1 MMNANNGFIEHR
13 SRTGKEEI
21 GIGDIVHAI
30 AKKWWLVLVFGLL
43 MGAAAYFITRITY
56 VPLYTANASMA
67 LNTERSYDVS
77 MVDTYS
83 PILISDNV
91 LEKVVAETKRT
102 VDLEILRDYI
112 VITSPKNSGI
122 INIAV
127 SDLNPQIAMDTA
139 NAIVKIAPGVIAE
152 TMNRGT
158 FNTLD
163 FAKMPVVPDPPE
175 YLKNTAIGAILGIMM
190 GVLIVI
196 GLRILFPKIR
206 GAKEINE
213 NLRLSVLGEI
223 PRNRDLEDRMKT
235 QLITDPEVGV
245 PYVEAFKRLGIH
257 VKNMKVKTNFKTF
270 LLTSAM
276 EDDGKTTV
284 SVNLSLV
291 LASAGATVLFM
302 EGDTPKSKVFKRL
315 AIKQT
320 FTDLKKDGIVQKDLI
335 AKIPGMDLYV
345 MPLKPE
351 ENRSGITINENDI
364 SEMMPLLENEFD
376 YVVIDSPPAFILSDA
391 AMWSKYVDGVM
402 LVVRQEE
409 SGLDMLIKTTN
420 ILEGVGA
427 NIVGCILS
435 DTKNYQSSK
444 KSNIFKRFSSR
455 KIKDNPRE
463 VIKKEA

>member
-1 MMNANNGFIEHR
+1 
-13 SRTGKEEI
+13 
-21 GIGDIVHAI
+21 
-30 AKKWWLVLVFGLL
+30 
-43 MGAAAYFITRITY
+43 
-56 VPLYTANASMA
+56 
-67 LNTERSYDVS
+67 
-77 MVDTYS
+77 
-83 PILISDNV
+83 
-91 LEKVVAETKRT
+91 
-102 VDLEILRDYI
+102 
-112 VITSPKNSGI
+112 VI
-122 INIAV
+122 
-127 SDLNPQIAMDTA
+127 
-139 NAIVKIAPGVIAE
+139 
-152 TMNRGT
+152 
-158 FNTLD
+158 
-163 FAKMPVVPDPPE
+163 PDPPE
-175 YLKNTAIGAILGIMM
+175 YLRNIAVGTLLGMVM
-190 GVLIVI
+190 GVLIII

-223 PRNRDLEDRMKT
+223 PRNRDLENRIKT

-257 VKNMKVKTNFKTF
+257 VKNMKMKKNYKTF

-284 SVNLSLV
+284 SVNLSLI

-302 EGDTPKSKVFKRL
+302 EGDIPKAKVFKRL
-315 AIKQT
+315 SVKQT
-320 FTDLKKDGIVQKDLI
+320 FADMKKTGIVQKDLI
-335 AKIPGMDLYV
+335 AKLPGMDLYV
-345 MPLKPE
+345 LPLKSE
-351 ENRSGITINENDI
+351 ESRNGVTISENDI

-409 SGLDMLIKTTN
+409 SGLDMLIKTTD
-420 ILEGVGA
+420 ILEGIGA

-444 KSNIFKRFSSR
+444 KHNIFKRMYL
-455 KIKDNPRE
+455 KNPKNNPRE